1 MATTLTAVEAARTG
15 MTTALIARAA
25 PQRTALISPHGN
37 RDFATF
43 NGRCNAIAR
52 VLRRAGLKEGDA
64 VALLAG
70 NRPEFAE
77 VMFAAMR
84 AGLRLTP
91 VNWHLKPEEAAYI
104 VDDCDARVLVA
115 EARFADAAL
124 AGRAAAPALEACF
137 GFGGA
142 IAGFDDLESAI
153 AAESHDDL
161 GDPALGSR
169 MLYTSGTTGRPK
181 GVRFLGHRKVPLI
194 PPMTASAGFR
204 PESDLFLSPSPLY
217 HAAPIALNL
226 WWPMNQG
233 VGAIIM
239 ERFGPEE
246 MLALIARHR
255 VTHSHVVPIM
265 FQRLL
270 DLPEEVRAQHDI
282 SSLRW
287 MLHGS
292 APCARELKDRAIAWL
307 GPVLHEF
314 FGGTEGGLVFSTPA
328 DWQSHPGSTG
338 KPVEG
343 VGAKILDEDG
353 NELPTGE
360 IGLVYLKPPESDRFV
375 YHKAPEKTDAGRRGD
390 YFTMGDMGRLDED
403 GYITLT
409 GRSAD
414 TVISGG
420 VNIYPAEID
429 TVLGGHPAVKEAA
442 CVGVPSARWGEE
454 VLAVIQLNEG
464 FAGSDALAAELTALC
479 REKIADYK
487 CPKSVVFVDDLP
499 RSAVGKVLR
508 RELRD
513 RYWPTPDG
521 TT

>member
-1 MATTLTAVEAARTG
+1 MTAAEAARTG
-15 MTTALIARAA
+15 MATALVARQA
-25 PQRTALISPHGN
+25 PERRAILSPHGD

-43 NGRCNAIAR
+43 NGRCNAIAHL
-52 VLRRAGLKEGDA
+52 LRRAGLRQGDA
-64 VALLAG
+64 IALLAG

-104 VDDCDARVLVA
+104 VEDCDARVLIA
-115 EARFADAAL
+115 EGRFADAAL

-137 GFGGA
+137 SFGGA
-142 IAGFDDLESAI
+142 IPGFDDLEGAM
-153 AAESHDDL
+153 AGESHDDL
-161 GDPALGSR
+161 DDPALGSR

-194 PPMTASAGFR
+194 PPLTASAGFR
-204 PESDLFLSPSPLY
+204 PETDLFLNPSPLY
-217 HAAPIALNL
+217 HAAPIALSL

-233 VGAIIM
+233 VGVVLM
-239 ERFGPEE
+239 DRFEPEE
-246 MLALIARHR
+246 MLALIARHG

-270 DLPEEVRAQHDI
+270 DLPAEVRARHDI
-282 SSLRW
+282 ASLRW
-287 MLHGS
+287 ILHGS
-292 APCARELKDRAIAWL
+292 APCSRELKDRAIAWL
-307 GPVLHEF
+307 GPIVHEF

-328 DWQSHPGSTG
+328 DWASHPGCTG
-338 KPVEG
+338 RPVEG
-343 VGAKILDEDG
+343 VEAQILDEDG
-353 NELPTGE
+353 RELPTGQ

-375 YHKAPEKTDAGRRGD
+375 YHKAPEKTQAGRRGD
-390 YFTMGDMGRLDED
+390 FFTMGDMGRIDAD
-403 GYITLT
+403 GYLTLT

-429 TVLGGHPAVKEAA
+429 AVLLAHPAVKEAA
-442 CVGVPSARWGEE
+442 CVGVPSTRWGEE
-454 VLAVIQLNEG
+454 LRAVVQLNAG
-464 FAGSDALAAELTALC
+464 FAASEALAAELTALC
-479 REKIADYK
+479 RERIADYK
-487 CPKSVVFVDDLP
+487 CPKSVEFVADLP

-513 RYWPTPDG
+513 RYWPAAG
-521 TT
+521 TLA